1 MNSKRITRTGGNVEK
16 TVNLARTQS
25 DSDKVH
31 VTDLS
36 KKMQWQVRG
45 GDCGLNLNY
54 SAGMDDLAGR
64 VASQRR

>member
-1 MNSKRITRTGGNVEK
+1 MRKPSTWRVVKVTRTMI
-16 TVNLARTQS
+16 
-25 DSDKVH
+25 H

-36 KKMQWQVRG
+36 KKMQWQVSG